1 MHISSAVCAIERPV
15 ENITTILDIIPI
27 AGEFSHSF
35 GGALDPK
42 WTRLKSSAS
51 NADKEKEGIRL
62 EMHGGIDSDGQ
73 KQKAIVEFLCDTS
86 TSDEW
91 RRNLLVSKDK
101 EDDRDA
107 EDGNAEDGDKKG
119 KEVDDEHGGK
129 LKLVSWDV
137 EEGTKVLRLD
147 WITKYGCEDEKN
159 DKTGSS
165 SGHWG
170 EFLRL
175 LSAKAARFSMLTVRR
190 AVDLRNAGALNA
202 GVVVAVEEDGV
213 GRRLRLQRR
222 YRNTCNVD
230 DGYRSPADVVE
241 V

>member
-1 MHISSAVCAIERPV
+1 MHISSAVCAIERLNNTV
-15 ENITTILDIIPI
+15 ENVTTFLDTIPI
-27 AGEFSHSF
+27 AGDFLLSL

-62 EMHGGIDSDGQ
+62 EIHGGIDSDDQ

-86 TSDEW
+86 KSDER
-91 RRNLLVSKDK
+91 RRNLLVSKDE
-101 EDDRDA
+101 EDDGD
-107 EDGNAEDGDKKG
+107 AEDGDKKG
-119 KEVDDEHGGK
+119 EEVDDEHGGK

-147 WITKYGCEDEKN
+147 WITKYGCENVKN

-170 EFLRL
+170 EFWGLPGL
-175 LSAKAARFSMLTVRR
+175 LDRK
-190 AVDLRNAGALNA
+190 
-202 GVVVAVEEDGV
+202 
-213 GRRLRLQRR
+213 
-222 YRNTCNVD
+222 C
-230 DGYRSPADVVE
+230 
-241 V
+241 